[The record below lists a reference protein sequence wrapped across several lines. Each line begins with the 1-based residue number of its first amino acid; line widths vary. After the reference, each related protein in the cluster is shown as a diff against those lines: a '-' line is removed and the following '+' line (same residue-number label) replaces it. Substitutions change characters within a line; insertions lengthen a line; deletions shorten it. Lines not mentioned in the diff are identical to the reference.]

1 MNMTS
6 WAEAPASASADAGV
20 CLLDHSLAQPVSYKK
35 SPQIFC
41 KNRAGRVNMRMR
53 LIMADVEQTR
63 FLPTRRSLLSRLRD
77 WDDRASWQEFF
88 DTYGRLIYQTARK
101 AGLTDAEAQD
111 VVQETIILVAR
122 KMPGFR
128 YDPALGSF
136 KAWLRTLTRRKIEK
150 QLRKR
155 LPGVGRTGA
164 LGANI
169 EGMGRL
175 LRGAGAGDP
184 RTATIE
190 RIPDPGGIDYE
201 HQWDADWEQNL
212 WAAAVERVKRQVK
225 PKQYQV
231 FDLYALKEWP
241 VGEVARA
248 LNVSVALVYVTKH
261 RVGGLIKKE
270 LQRLRKESEAER

>member
-1 MNMTS
+1 MMTV
-6 WAEAPASASADAGV
+6 A
-20 CLLDHSLAQPVSYKK
+20 
-35 SPQIFC
+35 
-41 KNRAGRVNMRMR
+41 
-53 LIMADVEQTR
+53 EQTG

-101 AGLTDAEAQD
+101 SGLTDAEAQD

-122 KMPGFR
+122 KMPAFK

-136 KAWLRTLTRRKIEK
+136 KGWLRMLTRRRIEK

-155 LPGVGRTGA
+155 LPGAGGTGPA
-164 LGANI
+164 LVEV
-169 EGMGRL
+169 EGMGRSL
-175 LRGAGAGDP
+175 QGAGAGNP

-190 RIPDPGGIDYE
+190 RIPDPGGTDYE
-201 HQWDADWEQNL
+201 GQWDADWEQNL
-212 WAAAVERVKRQVK
+212 WAAAVAQVKRQVK
-225 PKQYQV
+225 PKQYQM

-248 LNVSVALVYVTKH
+248 LNVSVALVYLNKH
-261 RVGGLIKKE
+261 RVGARIRRE
-270 LQRLRKESEAER
+270 LERLRKEIEPGP

>member
-1 MNMTS
+1 
-6 WAEAPASASADAGV
+6 
-20 CLLDHSLAQPVSYKK
+20 
-35 SPQIFC
+35 
-41 KNRAGRVNMRMR
+41 
-53 LIMADVEQTR
+53 MADEDQTG

-136 KAWLRTLTRRKIEK
+136 KGWLRTLTRRRIEK

-155 LPGVGRTGA
+155 LPGAGSTGA
-164 LGANI
+164 APTDGERPSGPPHSQA
-169 EGMGRL
+169 
-175 LRGAGAGDP
+175 AGEP

-190 RIPDPGGIDYE
+190 RIPDPGAPAYE
-201 HQWDADWEQNL
+201 RQWDADWAHNL
-212 WAAAVERVKRQVK
+212 WTAAVARVKRQVK
-225 PKQYQV
+225 PKQYQM
-231 FDLYALKEWP
+231 FDLYVLKEWP
-241 VGEVARA
+241 VREVACA
-248 LNVSVALVYVTKH
+248 LNVSAALVYVNKH
-261 RVGGLIKKE
+261 RVEALIKRE
-270 LQRLRKESEAER
+270 LARLRQETEPGL

>member
-1 MNMTS
+1 M
-6 WAEAPASASADAGV
+6 
-20 CLLDHSLAQPVSYKK
+20 
-35 SPQIFC
+35 
-41 KNRAGRVNMRMR
+41 
-53 LIMADVEQTR
+53 MADEEQTG

-122 KMPGFR
+122 KMPGFK

-136 KAWLRTLTRRKIEK
+136 KGWLRTLTRRRIEK

-155 LPGVGRTGA
+155 LPGLHRTGPGSA
-164 LGANI
+164 DVEAAGGSAH
-169 EGMGRL
+169 
-175 LRGAGAGDP
+175 GAGAAEP

-190 RIPDPGGIDYE
+190 RIPDPAGTDYD

-212 WAAAVERVKRQVK
+212 WAAAVQRVKRQVK
-225 PKQYQV
+225 PKQYQI

-248 LNVSVALVYVTKH
+248 LHVSAALVYVTKH
-261 RVGGLIKKE
+261 RVSALIKKE
-270 LQRLRKESEAER
+270 LARLRRESERGA